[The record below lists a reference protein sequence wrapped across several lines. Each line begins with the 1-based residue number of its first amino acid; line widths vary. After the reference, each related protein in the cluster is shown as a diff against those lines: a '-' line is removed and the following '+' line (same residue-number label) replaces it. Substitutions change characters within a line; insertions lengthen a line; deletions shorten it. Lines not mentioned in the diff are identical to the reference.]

1 METKIKGYKSM
12 AERKGFAPPILSAI
26 FFEYIWHSPFIIT
39 YLLHILFCKRND
51 MQFGN
56 KKELEKIL
64 QDKRGIHKDASTKKL
79 CLEFYPKK
87 SGFIIAIAK
96 IINYIRLI

>member
-1 METKIKGYKSM
+1 
-12 AERKGFAPPILSAI
+12 
-26 FFEYIWHSPFIIT
+26 
-39 YLLHILFCKRND
+39 
-51 MQFGN
+51 MQFVN
-56 KKELEKIL
+56 KKELEKIP